1 MTVEEKRKRIVK
13 ELAGDKEIE
22 QVYEKLFGK
31 EEQVKSFT
39 PADILEAGTEVI
51 MRMVLENPA
60 RILIEDDLT
69 SAIALTAR
77 FLFHKND
84 EKKGDKRNVR

>member
-1 MTVEEKRKRIVK
+1 MTVEEKRQRIVK

-22 QVYEKLFGK
+22 QAYEKLFGK

-39 PADILEAGTEVI
+39 PADILEAGAEAMT
-51 MRMVLENPA
+51 RMVLENPA
-60 RILIEDDLT
+60 RILIHDDLT

-77 FLFHKND
+77 FLFHKDD
-84 EKKGDKRNVR
+84 EKKGESNV